1 MAAVRDCLGLSG
13 YTKVQLFSLSLSL
26 FTLEQ
31 RSLGLMRLFSS
42 TYSLFRTA
50 ALKTRRACCDEER
63 PDAINAQIQR

>member
-1 MAAVRDCLGLSG
+1 
-13 YTKVQLFSLSLSL
+13 
-26 FTLEQ
+26 
-31 RSLGLMRLFSS
+31 MRLFSS

>member
-13 YTKVQLFSLSLSL
+13 YTTAFFSLSL

-63 PDAINAQIQR
+63 PDAKNAQIQR